1 MPIEIKKSQNPVK
14 YEDAISFMEDRLKDI
29 NLKKVDDLIWVLE
42 HNHIYTSGTSYNEN
56 EIIDKSINIIKTN
69 RGGKITYHGPGQ
81 LICYFVI
88 DLKKGK
94 KDIRK
99 FISVIEKSI
108 IETLSLYDIETF
120 ADKENIGIWYN
131 DNSTIKK
138 VAAIGV
144 RVSKWIAYHGFS
156 ININNDL
163 KKYDAIIPCGI
174 KDKGITNLKQIKNQN
189 YDDLENKLK
198 DFFKKYD
205 PKFKDKEENQEDI

>member
-29 NLKKVDDLIWVLE
+29 DLKKVNDLIWVLE
-42 HNHIYTSGTSYNEN
+42 HDHIYTSGTSYNEN

-108 IETLSLYDIETF
+108 IETLNLYDIETF

-174 KDKGITNLKQIKNQN
+174 KDKGITNLEQIKNQN
-189 YDDLENKLK
+189 YDELKNKLIEI
-198 DFFKKYD
+198 FKTNLKNLI
-205 PKFKDKEENQEDI
+205 F